1 MRSGYPQGEA
11 LTLALA
17 KAEIAWAS
25 GRTGDGVKRE
35 RSPDAEAPYTKRQ
48 RNKARDGYQP
58 ATSFAQMAK
67 GGKKFCVAWNKGKCS
82 KHHKDCPRQELHFCN
97 VQVNGKACFQRHR
110 ACDHS
115 S

>member
-1 MRSGYPQGEA
+1 MINLMRSGYPQGEA

-17 KAEIAWAS
+17 KAEITCAS

-35 RSPDAEAPYTKRQ
+35 RSPDAEAPCAKRQ

-67 GGKKFCVAWNKGKCS
+67 GGKKVLCRVEQGQMQQASQGLPQAGATLLQ
-82 KHHKDCPRQELHFCN
+82 CP
-97 VQVNGKACFQRHR
+97 G
-110 ACDHS
+110 
-115 S
+115 